1 MIVLAFVFMAFG
13 FSPRFLT
20 PILFRCVA
28 VASLAA
34 TAIMPTPLRA
44 EDPTLISSLEE
55 LQWESIAVGVWRA
68 RIGVKQWTPME
79 YANAPKLDAL
89 AEMGEV
95 DFPFRRAAARGRV
108 DVALAHFR
116 LPLGESERIYGMG
129 LEFKGANR
137 RKQVY
142 NLKVDHYGGVKGFT
156 HAPVP
161 FYVSS
166 AGYGVLIN
174 TAQRATVH
182 VGIANRKDSNLPPRI
197 DRTTGKGWK
206 GKPESDA
213 VEGNVQGEGVELIVF
228 AGNSP
233 LEVVQRYNLFSGGGV
248 LPPRWGLGFWHR
260 MHTKSSDEDVRKEI
274 EAFKENDF
282 PLDVI
287 GLEPG
292 WQSLAY
298 PCSFD
303 WDETRF
309 PKPGEFV
316 TELADQG
323 IRVNLWENPYVTP
336 ESTMYEGIKPYT
348 GSHTVW
354 LGEVPD
360 YSLAAARAV
369 LLDHHQREHLDLG
382 VSGYKF
388 DEVDGFD
395 TWLWPDH
402 ATFPSGHS
410 GVEMRQLY
418 GLLLQ
423 RTFMDRFRDL
433 NQRTYGLVRA
443 SNAGAS
449 AMGFVLYSDYYD
461 HKGYVTALTNCSL
474 GGVLWTPEIRSARSP
489 EEWVRRF
496 QSVAFSPMLLLNA
509 WFSGTKPWSFPS
521 VTDEVRDVINLRLQL
536 MPYLYTAFAD
546 YNQKGIPPFRAMIL
560 ESGFQEGDETTG
572 GELDGVTN
580 PYAEVQRLEKT
591 DQYMMGP
598 SMLVAPVFT
607 GETSRDVVLPRG
619 DWFDFYT
626 GERVGNGETITVQ
639 TELSRIPLFV
649 KDGGIIPMMPAANNI
664 SQQTGAV
671 PLEVRHYGNRS
682 SSYVLYDD
690 DGETFDHERGEYSQ
704 TRLSVT
710 VGDGE
715 KVGSVDDSVGE
726 WVPRYESI
734 RFKYMTP

>member
-1 MIVLAFVFMAFG
+1 MLVLALFRMIYRPLPRPLASILSRYVVVVFAFG
-13 FSPRFLT
+13 LGIAPM
-20 PILFRCVA
+20 
-28 VASLAA
+28 AA
-34 TAIMPTPLRA
+34 RG
-44 EDPTLISSLEE
+44 EDTTLISSLAE
-55 LQWESIAVGVWRA
+55 LDWERVEAGVWRA
-68 RIGVKQWTPME
+68 KIGARQWAPMD
-79 YANAPKLDAL
+79 YAYAPKSVAL
-89 AEMGEV
+89 EEMGEAK
-95 DFPFRRAAARGRV
+95 FPFETSAARGRV
-108 DVALAHFR
+108 DSAYTHFR
-116 LPLGESERIYGMG
+116 LPLVENERIYGLG
-129 LEFKGANR
+129 LEFKGSNR

-166 AGYGVLIN
+166 AGYGVLVN

-182 VGIANRKDSNLPPRI
+182 VGIANRKDSALPPRI
-197 DRTTGKGWK
+197 DRTTGTGWK

-213 VEGNVQGEGVELIVF
+213 IEGNVQGDGLELIVF

-260 MHTKSSDEDVRKEI
+260 MHTKSSDEDVRQEI
-274 EAFKENDF
+274 EAFKAHNF
-282 PLDVI
+282 PLEVI

-292 WQSLAY
+292 WQSKAY

-303 WDETRF
+303 WDEGRF
-309 PKPGEFV
+309 PNPGEFV
-316 TELADQG
+316 GELMAQG

-360 YSLAAARAV
+360 YSLSAAREV
-369 LLDHHQREHLDLG
+369 LIEHHQREHLDLG

-423 RTFMDRFRDL
+423 RTFMDQFRKQ

-449 AMGFVLYSDYYD
+449 AMGFVIYSDHYD
-461 HKGYVTALTNCSL
+461 HEGYVTALTNCSL

-509 WFSGTKPWSFPS
+509 WFSGTKPWSFPT
-521 VTDEVRDVINLRLQL
+521 VVDEVRDVINLRMQL

-560 ESGFQEGDETTG
+560 EGGFEEGDETVG

-598 SMLVAPVFT
+598 SLLVAPVFT
-607 GETSRDVVLPRG
+607 GQTSREVVLPRG

-626 GERVGNGETITVQ
+626 GERVGNGETITIE

-649 KDGGIIPMMPAANNI
+649 KDGGIIPMMPAVNNI
-664 SQQTGAV
+664 SQQSGVV
-671 PLEVRHYGNRS
+671 PLEVRHYGNKAS
-682 SSYVLYDD
+682 EYFLYDD
-690 DGETFDHERGEYSQ
+690 DGETFDYERGESSR
-704 TRLSVT
+704 TRLFVT
-710 VGDGE
+710 EKNGQKEGSADAPVGDW
-715 KVGSVDDSVGE
+715 S
-726 WVPRYESI
+726 PRYGSI
-734 RFKYMTP
+734 RWKPMTH

>member
-1 MIVLAFVFMAFG
+1 MIF
-13 FSPRFLT
+13 RFLT
-20 PILFRCVA
+20 PALHSFLSHSRLVTLVTCAGFAPLVA
-28 VASLAA
+28 QGQDS
-34 TAIMPTPLRA
+34 
-44 EDPTLISSLEE
+44 TLISSLDQLEWE
-55 LQWESIAVGVWRA
+55 LVATGVWRA
-68 RIGVKQWTPME
+68 QIGDEQWTPME
-79 YANAPKLDAL
+79 YAYAPKTEAL
-89 AEMGEV
+89 AAMGDAE
-95 DFPFRRAAARGRV
+95 FPFESSATRGRV
-108 DVALAHFR
+108 DASFTHFR
-116 LPLGESERIYGMG
+116 LPLAENERIYGMG

-182 VGIANRKDSNLPPRI
+182 VGIANRKDSKLPPRI

-213 VEGNVQGEGVELIVF
+213 IEGNVTSKGLELIVF
-228 AGNSP
+228 AGKSP

-260 MHTKSSDEDVRKEI
+260 MHTKSSDDDVRREI
-274 EAFKENDF
+274 EAFKEHNF
-282 PLDVI
+282 PLEVI

-292 WQSLAY
+292 WQSKAY

-303 WDETRF
+303 WDESRF
-309 PKPGEFV
+309 PEPTVFV
-316 TELADQG
+316 GELADQG
-323 IRVNLWENPYVTP
+323 IKVNLWENPYVHP

-360 YSLAAARAV
+360 YSLAAAREV
-369 LLDHHQREHLDLG
+369 MLEHHQREHLDIG

-402 ATFPSGHS
+402 AAFPSGRS

-418 GLLLQ
+418 GLILQ
-423 RTFMDRFRDL
+423 RTFMDHFRSQ

-449 AMGFVLYSDYYD
+449 AMGFVIYSDYYD
-461 HKGYVTALTNCSL
+461 HEGYVTALTNCSL

-509 WFSGTKPWSFPS
+509 WFSGTKPWSFPT
-521 VTDEVRDVINLRLQL
+521 VVDEVRDVINLRMQL
-536 MPYLYTAFAD
+536 MPYLYTAFSE

-560 ESGFQEGDETTG
+560 ESGFEDKNEIVG
-572 GELDGVTN
+572 GQLDGVTN

-607 GETSRDVVLPRG
+607 GETSREVVLPRG

-639 TELSRIPLFV
+639 AELSRIPLFV
-649 KDGGIIPMMPAANNI
+649 KDGGIIPMMPAVNNL
-664 SQQTGAV
+664 SQQLGPV
-671 PLEVRHYGNRS
+671 PLEVRHYGNKAGE
-682 SSYVLYDD
+682 YFLYDD
-690 DGETFDHERGEYSQ
+690 DGETFDYERGEHAHL
-704 TRLSVT
+704 RLHVT
-710 VGDGE
+710 LDNGNL
-715 KVGSVDDSVGE
+715 VGSADAPVGN
-726 WVPRYESI
+726 WTPRYGSI
-734 RFKYMTP
+734 RWRQMTR